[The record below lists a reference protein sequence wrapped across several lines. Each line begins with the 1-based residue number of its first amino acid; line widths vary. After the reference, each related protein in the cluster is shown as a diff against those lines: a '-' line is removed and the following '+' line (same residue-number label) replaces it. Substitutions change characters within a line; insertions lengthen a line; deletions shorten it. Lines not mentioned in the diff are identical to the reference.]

1 MLNLH
6 SSIVDSNLF
15 YNFFSSD
22 QAAIV
27 DSFYTLL
34 NLFFLT
40 YAMKVLFNV
49 DRWSK
54 LIFYVN

>member
-6 SSIVDSNLF
+6 WSIVDSNLF
-15 YNFFSSD
+15 YNFFSSY
-22 QAAIV
+22 QAVIV

-40 YAMKVLFNV
+40 YAVKVLFNI